1 MPELPEVSTRTP
13 DQMPIPKQSARN
25 QNVMQFWEPPKPA
38 QFDLWLLL
46 QSFLCYKHRKSQHF
60 RFRISNVWMSFFR
73 LVWDDIFLSW
83 SFLKNSLNPLTEC
96 WHRKINTY
104 FDYLWIAYI
113 ANLKK
118 ANRCEVLFR
127 NGVIQQKSKTGID
140 LKNHLVWSTF
150 FQAHYQIIFSVK
162 LVIFLVSFDT

>member
-13 DQMPIPKQSARN
+13 DQTPETKMLCNSESHRN
-25 QNVMQFWEPPKPA
+25 RPN
-38 QFDLWLLL
+38 FDLWLLL
-46 QSFLCYKHRKSQHF
+46 QSILCYKHRKSQHF
-60 RFRISNVWMSFFR
+60 WFRISNVWMSFFR
-73 LVWDDIFLSW
+73 LVWNDIFLSW

-118 ANRCEVLFR
+118 KRFGVRCYSETESFNRNQRPGLIWKTIWFEALSFR
-127 NGVIQQKSKTGID
+127 RTIKSFSR
-140 LKNHLVWSTF
+140 WS
-150 FQAHYQIIFSVK
+150 S
-162 LVIFLVSFDT
+162 